1 MTYEEFSS
9 KYQCMLR
16 ESLRFRYET
25 EDYISLRKRLRDME
39 DTYPEYHN
47 RVEIDISNYAN
58 GID

>member
-16 ESLRFRYET
+16 KVLKFNCET

-39 DTYPEYHN
+39 NAYPKYHN

>member
-16 ESLRFRYET
+16 ETKRFRCET
-25 EDYISLRKRLRDME
+25 EEYISLRKRLRDME
-39 DTYPEYHN
+39 NAYPEYHN

>member
-39 DTYPEYHN
+39 DAYPEYHN